1 MLQKIK
7 NNKILD
13 LKKNCWIGTGGI
25 ANNAFFP
32 ENEKELYNYL
42 KSKKNKK
49 FFVLGNG
56 SNIIFR
62 DKGYSGKII
71 KLGKGFRGINFTDD
85 DKYLICGAATLKK
98 ELSNF
103 ALKNNISGFEFL
115 SCIPGNLAGGVKMN
129 AGCFNN
135 TFSDI
140 VSKVIGYKYNG
151 VKKTIPVSKIK
162 FRYRTTNLPKQFVIT
177 NIIFKIK
184 KSNYRVIKKKMD
196 LYLEKKNISQPE
208 KIKTSGSTFKNPSDK
223 VKAWSL
229 IKGAGCDKLNFD
241 GAKFSYKHSNFLDN
255 SLNASS
261 RNIEKLISLT
271 IEKVKKKYH
280 IKLNLEIQV
289 VGDK

>member
-1 MLQKIK
+1 
-7 NNKILD
+7 
-13 LKKNCWIGTGGI
+13 
-25 ANNAFFP
+25 
-32 ENEKELYNYL
+32 
-42 KSKKNKK
+42 
-49 FFVLGNG
+49 
-56 SNIIFR
+56 
-62 DKGYSGKII
+62 
-71 KLGKGFRGINFTDD
+71 
-85 DKYLICGAATLKK
+85 
-98 ELSNF
+98 
-103 ALKNNISGFEFL
+103 
-115 SCIPGNLAGGVKMN
+115 
-129 AGCFNN
+129 
-135 TFSDI
+135 
-140 VSKVIGYKYNG
+140 
-151 VKKTIPVSKIK
+151 
-162 FRYRTTNLPKQFVIT
+162 
-177 NIIFKIK
+177 
-184 KSNYRVIKKKMD
+184 MD